1 MKVIRKKDL
10 EKLFQLESFEFL
22 KNSWNLFLVFLFL
35 SLSLSLSFSVF
46 LFLCLS
52 LSLSF
57 YPPPPLS
64 FLSHVALV
72 STFDK
77 EIKYPNSR
85 LPHMV
90 KSCLQLDS
98 SDSLFRS
105 FCPTHLNVLLK
116 LILNNFKIM
125 LYYLQTD
132 HLPFLFFA
140 FSCKLNS
147 TTQTFFG

>member
-1 MKVIRKKDL
+1 MKPFSR
-10 EKLFQLESFEFL
+10 
-22 KNSWNLFLVFLFL
+22 L
-35 SLSLSLSFSVF
+35 SLSLSFSVSLFFCLSLSRSLSFSFSVF